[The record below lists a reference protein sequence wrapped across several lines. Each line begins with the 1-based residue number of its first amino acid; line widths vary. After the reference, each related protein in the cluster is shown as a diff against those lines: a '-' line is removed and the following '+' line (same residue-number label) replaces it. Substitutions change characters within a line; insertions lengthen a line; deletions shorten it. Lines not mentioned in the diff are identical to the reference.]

1 MPSARGSAAKKA
13 GSSSGVAEV
22 AKMDLGKGTAVAR
35 KATAEPKQLPSA
47 RGSATK
53 KASSWSSAAE
63 VTKTEAAK
71 GTALARRAAAERVVA
86 MKAAAEQAM
95 REAEAEAEAAAER
108 AAAMKAAAAQAM
120 REAEAEAEVAER
132 EALEAEAL
140 AMTVE
145 ATWTA
150 QQGAAVVEDGEVE
163 VNEAMGEWLAAS
175 EPPDAWVQQAR
186 KREAKTV
193 ADAAIE

>member
-1 MPSARGSAAKKA
+1 LPSARGSAAKKA

-71 GTALARRAAAERVVA
+71 GTALARR
-86 MKAAAEQAM
+86 
-95 REAEAEAEAAAER
+95 AAAER